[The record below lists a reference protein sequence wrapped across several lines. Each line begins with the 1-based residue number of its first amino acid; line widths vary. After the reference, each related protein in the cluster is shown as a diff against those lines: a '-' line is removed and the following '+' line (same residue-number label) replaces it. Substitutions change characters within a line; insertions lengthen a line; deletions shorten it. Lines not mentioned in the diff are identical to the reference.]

1 MAFGRTTNILY
12 LITCLLSG
20 TGWHC
25 LTVIHYTESD
35 DALVAYERLH
45 GSALL

>member
-1 MAFGRTTNILY
+1 VTDV
-12 LITCLLSG
+12 LSEPARG

-25 LTVIHYTESD
+25 LTVCFA

-45 GSALL
+45 GSALP